1 MATANIQ
8 LADGTKVSIE
18 GTPEEISKVL
28 SLYGPKGSATDGVKV
43 PTRERAPKKSS
54 ALQGATTYLRE
65 LMDESFFSE
74 RRSLSDVQKKLADLG
89 HIFPQ
94 NALSTPLRRLVVA
107 RQLRRLKDGGNWVY
121 VRG

>member
-1 MATANIQ
+1 MPTANIQ
-8 LADGTKVSIE
+8 LPDGTKVTVE
-18 GTPEEISKVL
+18 GSPEEIAKVL
-28 SLYGPKGSATDGVKV
+28 SLYGPKGPAIGAEEA
-43 PTRERAPKKSS
+43 PMRERAAKKSP
-54 ALQGATTYLRE
+54 ALQGATPYLRE

-74 RRSLSDVQKKLADLG
+74 PRSLSAVQKKLADLG

-94 NALSTPLRRLVVA
+94 NAVSTPLRRLVVA